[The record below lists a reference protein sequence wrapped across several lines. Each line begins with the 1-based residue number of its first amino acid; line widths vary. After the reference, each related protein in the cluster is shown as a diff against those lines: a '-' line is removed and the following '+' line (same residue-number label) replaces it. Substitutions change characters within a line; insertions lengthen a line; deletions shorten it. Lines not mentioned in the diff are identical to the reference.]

1 MAEDYYETL
10 GVKPD
15 ASQDDILKAYR
26 KLARKYHP
34 DLNPNDKTAKDKFK
48 QVQSAFDVLKDAEKR
63 KLYDQYGSAYEQ
75 AAGGAQPGTGRS
87 WNWNTGG
94 GGGMDDFDIN
104 ELFGQ
109 RFGGGNPFSE
119 FFTKSR
125 GSRPQSYAEQQ
136 AYEEQGADVEHNIS
150 IPFTTAILGGSVEL
164 QVKRQTVKIERIN
177 VKIPAGIEDGKKI
190 RLRGQGDF
198 GDQGLT
204 AGDLLIRVQIEP
216 HPWYTRKG
224 HDLYVKLPVTLG
236 EAALGAKVDLPTP
249 GGTVTLRVPAGSSSG
264 KKLRIRGQGVPRGDG
279 TSGDLFAEIQ
289 IQLPAELDA
298 DSREALKK
306 IDTLHPLNPR
316 QELSW

>member
-1 MAEDYYETL
+1 
-10 GVKPD
+10 
-15 ASQDDILKAYR
+15 
-26 KLARKYHP
+26 
-34 DLNPNDKTAKDKFK
+34 
-48 QVQSAFDVLKDAEKR
+48 
-63 KLYDQYGSAYEQ
+63 
-75 AAGGAQPGTGRS
+75 
-87 WNWNTGG
+87 
-94 GGGMDDFDIN
+94 MDDFDIN

-164 QVKRQTVKIERIN
+164 QVKRQTGKIERIN